1 VLAKQNQE
9 VIQTDENEADAIEVR
24 LRKKIRESIKKKV
37 QAKLSE
43 DLLSDAKAVLLEEQ
57 LIGECDEVIKVEIE
71 HFKSN
76 LEPGKVVED
85 EETEYE
91 EPCH

>member
-1 VLAKQNQE
+1 MLAKQNRE

-43 DLLSDAKAVLLEEQ
+43 DLLSDAEAVLLEEQ
-57 LIGECDEVIKVEIE
+57 LIG
-71 HFKSN
+71 
-76 LEPGKVVED
+76 
-85 EETEYE
+85 
-91 EPCH
+91 